1 MSSKPSQSDT
11 PTPLPLQKAAADAAA
26 AVADAAAATRRN
38 GEMPAPSYDI
48 SALWHLLIV
57 RPWTSLAVISADD
70 GMRSW
75 RLVEK
80 LVEVAKQA
88 QYGALK
94 PVNILELS
102 PERVTAVANA
112 VSKVSSLGERKRF
125 VIAIDSPLENP
136 MALRILSVCDAVI
149 LVLEKGRSSIPESQ
163 RIVEMVGRER
173 LIGAVLASR

>member
-1 MSSKPSQSDT
+1 MSSKPSESDS
-11 PTPLPLQKAAADAAA
+11 PTPLPLQIAAADAPARLSREA
-26 AVADAAAATRRN
+26 
-38 GEMPAPSYDI
+38 PAPSY
-48 SALWHLLIV
+48 SVTALWHLLIV

-70 GMRSW
+70 GAKSW

-80 LVEVAKQA
+80 LVEVARQA

-94 PVNILELS
+94 PVNILELN
-102 PERVTAVANA
+102 PARVAAVANA

-136 MALRILSVCDAVI
+136 MALRILAVCDAVL
-149 LVLEKGRSSIPESQ
+149 LVLEKGKSSIPESQ